1 MIRIMTSPSEL
12 TGSWQ
17 MIRAEL
23 DGESAPEMVT
33 SRMLLELGDRSYAV
47 VYAGE
52 VSDTGSWE
60 NGVNAGTLILLGHRG
75 PNAGRRIPCLY
86 QLAGDRLRVCY
97 GLDGTEPAGFSTAG
111 LKQRYAATYR
121 RL

>member
-1 MIRIMTSPSEL
+1 MASPTEL
-12 TGSWQ
+12 IGRWQ

-23 DGESAPEMVT
+23 AGEPAPDLVTRRMV
-33 SRMLLELGDRSYAV
+33 LELGTGRYSV

-52 VSDTGSWE
+52 ISDAGEWADGAT
-60 NGVNAGTLILLGHRG
+60 AGTLTLLGKEG

-97 GLDGTEPAGFSTAG
+97 GLDGAEPTDFATAG
-111 LKQRYAATYR
+111 LTQRYTATYR

>member
-33 SRMLLELGDRSYAV
+33 SRMILELGDRSYAV

>member
-1 MIRIMTSPSEL
+1 MESAPEL
-12 TGSWQ
+12 TGRWQ

-23 DGESAPEMVT
+23 GGEAAPEMVT
-33 SRMLLELGDRSYAV
+33 GRMILELGQRSYSV

-52 VSDTGSWE
+52 VSDAGEWQG
-60 NGVNAGTLILLGHRG
+60 GVTEGTFTLLGRRG

-86 QLAGDRLRVCY
+86 QLAGDRLRVCF
-97 GLDGTEPAGFSTAG
+97 GLDGAEPSGFATAG
-111 LKQRYAATYR
+111 LAQRYTAVYR

>member
-1 MIRIMTSPSEL
+1 MTSPSEL
-12 TGSWQ
+12 SGRWQ

-33 SRMLLELGDRSYAV
+33 SRMILELGAGSYAV
-47 VYAGE
+47 VYAEE
-52 VSDTGSWE
+52 VSDAGTWE
-60 NGVNAGTLILLGHRG
+60 NGTDAGTLTLVGQRG
-75 PNAGRRIPCLY
+75 PNAGRRIPCIY

-97 GLDGTEPAGFSTAG
+97 GFDGTEPAGFITAG
-111 LKQRYAATYR
+111 LKERFTAIYR

>member
-1 MIRIMTSPSEL
+1 MPNPTNSAPALIGR
-12 TGSWQ
+12 WQ

-23 DGESAPEMVT
+23 AGEPAPELVT
-33 SRMLLELGDRSYAV
+33 SKLVLELEAGTYAV

-52 VSDTGSWE
+52 TSDSGEWE
-60 NGVNAGTLILLGHRG
+60 PGPAEGTMILNGRNG

-86 QLAGDRLRVCY
+86 QQVGDRLRVCY
-97 GLDGTEPAGFSTAG
+97 GLDGVAPVDFTTTGRAG
-111 LKQRYAATYR
+111 RYSASYR

>member
-1 MIRIMTSPSEL
+1 MVRVMTSSSEL
-12 TGSWQ
+12 TGRWK

-33 SRMLLELGDRSYAV
+33 SRMILELGAGSYAV
-47 VYAGE
+47 VYAEE
-52 VSDTGSWE
+52 VSDAGSWE
-60 NGVNAGTLILLGHRG
+60 NGAHAGALTLVGRRG
-75 PNAGRRIPCLY
+75 PNAGRRIPCIY

-111 LKQRYAATYR
+111 LKQRYTATYR

>member
-1 MIRIMTSPSEL
+1 MIRAVSSHSEI
-12 TGSWQ
+12 TGRWQ

-33 SRMLLELGDRSYAV
+33 SRMILELGAGSYAV

-52 VSDTGSWE
+52 ISDAGSWE
-60 NGVNAGTLILLGHRG
+60 NGTNAGILTLVGQRG
-75 PNAGRRIPCLY
+75 PNAGRRIPCIY

-97 GLDGTEPAGFSTAG
+97 GLDGKEPASFSTTG
-111 LKQRYAATYR
+111 QTQRYTATYR

>member
-1 MIRIMTSPSEL
+1 METPTEL
-12 TGSWQ
+12 IGRWQ

-23 DGESAPEMVT
+23 AGESAPELVT
-33 SRMLLELGDRSYAV
+33 SRIVLELGTGSYEV

-52 VSDTGSWE
+52 VSDAGEWSGGAT
-60 NGVNAGTLILLGHRG
+60 AGTLTLLGKRG

-86 QLAGDRLRVCY
+86 QLAGERLRVCY
-97 GLDGTEPAGFSTAG
+97 GLDGKEPAHFATAG
-111 LKQRYAATYR
+111 LAQRYTATYR

>member
-1 MIRIMTSPSEL
+1 MESPTEIL
-12 TGSWQ
+12 GRWQ

-23 DGESAPEMVT
+23 AGEPAPELVT
-33 SRMLLELGDRSYAV
+33 SRMVLELSAGHYEV

-52 VSDTGSWE
+52 VSDAGEWSD
-60 NGVNAGTLILLGHRG
+60 GPKAGTLTLLGKRG
-75 PNAGRRIPCLY
+75 PNADRRIPCLY

-97 GLDGTEPAGFSTAG
+97 GLDGTEPADFATAG
-111 LKQRYAATYR
+111 LAQRYTATYR

>member
-1 MIRIMTSPSEL
+1 MLRGVSSNSEL
-12 TGSWQ
+12 TGRWQ

-33 SRMLLELGDRSYAV
+33 SRMILELGAGSYSV

-52 VSDTGSWE
+52 VSDAGLWD
-60 NGVNAGTLILLGHRG
+60 NGTNAGTLTLVGRHG
-75 PNAGRRIPCLY
+75 PNAGRRIPCIY

-97 GLDGTEPAGFSTAG
+97 GLDGNEPSSFSTTG
-111 LKQRYAATYR
+111 QTQRYTATYR

>member
-1 MIRIMTSPSEL
+1 MIRAMTSPSEL
-12 TGSWQ
+12 TGRWQ

-33 SRMLLELGDRSYAV
+33 SRMILELGDGSYAV

-52 VSDTGSWE
+52 ISDAGEWQGGTA
-60 NGVNAGTLILLGHRG
+60 AGTLTLLGNRG
-75 PNAGRRIPCLY
+75 PNSGRRIPCIY

-97 GLDGTEPAGFSTAG
+97 GLDGAEPAGFSTAG
-111 LKQRYAATYR
+111 LKQRYTATYR

>member
-1 MIRIMTSPSEL
+1 MNLDVPSHSEL
-12 TGSWQ
+12 TGRWQ

-33 SRMLLELGDRSYAV
+33 SRMIFELGADSYAV

-52 VSDTGSWE
+52 ISDAGAWE
-60 NGVNAGTLILLGHRG
+60 SGAAPGTLALQGHRG
-75 PNAGRRIPCLY
+75 PNAGRRIPCIY

-97 GLDGTEPAGFSTAG
+97 GLDGNEPSSFSTSG
-111 LKQRYAATYR
+111 QTQRYTATYR